1 MGQNLYGSAN
11 SDLNNNNATINNW
24 EINKMAYMTIQINTD
39 PNGTGVGPSVNDL
52 SYALSGG
59 ASKPAEVLQNIMNL
73 MSGIE
78 AGTVAA
84 DLSVSSSTVA
94 GTVSGQTG
102 GTAAFTISLK

>member
-1 MGQNLYGSAN
+1 
-11 SDLNNNNATINNW
+11 
-24 EINKMAYMTIQINTD
+24 MAYMTIQINTD
-39 PNGTGVGPSVNDL
+39 PNAAGVGPSVGDL

-73 MSGIE
+73 LYGIE

-84 DLSVSSSTVA
+84 DISVSSSTVA